1 MATESPN
8 LGWGLHFIP
17 QFVKVVRSRPTL
29 ILTRRLPNL
38 RPGPSAAPTRT
49 QRHPPLRLH
58 PRCARE
64 AGGHG
69 SFRPSQASSRSGR
82 SPSDSADA
90 LESAPPQPHGSSGVR
105 GFWRPGP
112 QRGPW
117 RPRNRRPGQPP
128 LTRGSPPGP
137 NVPRAVPRR
146 PLLPHNF
153 RELQPPNTKNLPR
166 GPAEVSLLT
175 PP

>member
-105 GFWRPGP
+105 RLLAARPSERPLAPQKPPSRPTAAHAGLSPRP
-112 QRGPW
+112 QR
-117 RPRNRRPGQPP
+117 
-128 LTRGSPPGP
+128 T
-137 NVPRAVPRR
+137 
-146 PLLPHNF
+146 
-153 RELQPPNTKNLPR
+153 
-166 GPAEVSLLT
+166 
-175 PP
+175 